1 MKEKNKRMDTLDSN
15 NSSILEMRSLENE
28 IMFRWV
34 RRRFVILLDRQST
47 VIRGWSRRKES

>member
-1 MKEKNKRMDTLDSN
+1 MDTLDSN

-28 IMFRWV
+28 IMFRWA